1 MDYDFRNRT
10 GPPYDSQG
18 PMYRPTTTTTTTTS
32 SSAHPMYGPP
42 SLYPKIGQTGHSA
55 PPAAAGIGIRV
66 ALKPKYRITPP
77 PQLSP
82 HSGDIPR
89 STFEFDFD
97 LERKILAEAEKGSQ
111 NWSRLGLENLS
122 SKTAESPSSYGS
134 TTDPIVSKYIASG
147 LSREAVPLAV
157 ANYGDNPSKVR
168 DFANGYT
175 LLRDMG
181 FPSNN
186 VAEAL
191 LMYDID
197 TDKALAHCLN

>member
-18 PMYRPTTTTTTTTS
+18 PVYRPTTTTS

-42 SLYPKIGQTGHSA
+42 SLYPKIGQ
-55 PPAAAGIGIRV
+55 PAGIGIRV

-82 HSGDIPR
+82 HSEDIPR

-97 LERKILAEAEKGSQ
+97 LERKILVEAEKGSQ

-122 SKTAESPSSYGS
+122 SKTAESTSSYGS
-134 TTDPIVSKYIASG
+134 TTDPIASKYIASG

-157 ANYGDNPSKVR
+157 ANYGDNATKVR

-197 TDKALAHCLN
+197 TDKALAHCLNGLNAEQPQI